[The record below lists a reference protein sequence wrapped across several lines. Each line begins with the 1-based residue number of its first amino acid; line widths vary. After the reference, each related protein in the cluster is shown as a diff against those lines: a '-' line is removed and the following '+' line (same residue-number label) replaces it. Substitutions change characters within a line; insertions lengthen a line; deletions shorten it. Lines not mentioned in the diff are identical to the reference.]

1 MKLMMRNFIKNQFQV
16 PQHLDCTVTA
26 VLSTTMAPIV
36 ISIDGNIGAG
46 KSTLLERIREAHPE
60 WHALTE
66 PVSSWTS
73 YVDESGT
80 NLLEHFYAD
89 RKRWSYTF
97 QNCALL
103 TRIRT
108 LSKALDGMPQDAVCL
123 TERTVLTDRY
133 VFADMLRQSGDL
145 NKLEWDL
152 YCGWFDEY
160 AKRLSIRGVIYVTTS
175 AQTSKQRIRVRNR
188 AGEDK
193 IEQEYLDALQE
204 QHERWLAEFHLP
216 VLRISTEEG
225 VSTADNIASIET
237 FIAELR
243 AREADASRTDA

>member
-1 MKLMMRNFIKNQFQV
+1 
-16 PQHLDCTVTA
+16 
-26 VLSTTMAPIV
+26 MAPIV

-46 KSTLLERIREAHPE
+46 KSTLLERIQQAHPE
-60 WHALTE
+60 WFALAE
-66 PVSSWTS
+66 PVSSWTT

-89 RKRWSYTF
+89 RQRWSYTF

-103 TRIRT
+103 TRIRSLT
-108 LSKALDGMPQDAVCL
+108 KALETMPSDAVCL

-160 AKRLSIRGVIYVTTS
+160 AKKLSIRGVIYVTTS
-175 AQTSKQRIRVRNR
+175 ATTSQHRIRVRNR

-193 IEQEYLDALQE
+193 IEQTYLDALHE

-225 VSTADNIASIET
+225 VNSDENMTAIEQFVESLRVREREELASS
-237 FIAELR
+237 
-243 AREADASRTDA
+243 D